1 MTGTARRVLRSRCA
15 RVSALAPTSVLV
27 LLFAALVGSP
37 AALAANPVQVE
48 NAKPGDSY
56 WMAATQ
62 DPSSS
67 AIEGY
72 ATATS
77 VRPGD
82 SIGFHVSTNPAAR
95 YRIEIDRLGW
105 YGGSGG
111 RRVACL
117 VRAAL
122 DASCSQDELGVQQP
136 TAPAPDPVTGE
147 VDAGWSVTDTLSV
160 PADWTSGYYLAVF
173 RLTSGPSAGQT
184 GYTPFIV
191 QAPVGDHAAILVQV
205 PANTWQAY
213 NTWGGEDLYTSPR
226 AVKVS
231 FNRPYA
237 LEGAAAV
244 GAGRGGGLFEW
255 EYPLVRFLERTGWDV
270 SYATDDDVD
279 RDPRIL
285 LHHALDMT
293 AGHGEYWTKQMRD
306 GWEAAQSAGVNLA
319 FMGAN
324 TGYWQ
329 IRYEDNDRTIV
340 SYKTSPDPDPDPTDK
355 TVQFRQLAAPR
366 SECQLEGVQFAGTV
380 LYRDYL
386 DYSVDVSDPWF
397 AGTGLTTGSV
407 LPGLVGYETD
417 AVDPTCH
424 VPPVTP
430 LLTYSSPP
438 ANPGG
443 PRARADSVRYRA
455 CSGAEVFSAGS
466 LQFSWGLDSWRDP
479 SYSAPGFPPLPPAS
493 PGLRQA
499 MTQALGD
506 LTQPHVPTPGPPEIC
521 VPTSTFTTSVS
532 QPNVGQAV
540 VFTSTATDASGQI
553 AGEAWDLTGSGRSQ
567 DRTGLTAARS
577 FPSPGLYRVGLR
589 VADTSGASST
599 TTKTIMVCGCPTA
612 SRSGPATWPTVGWNA
627 TACNGATFGSLTM
640 VKGRLRFQPDPGIG
654 RFTARIYS
662 MGLSAAGSA
671 RRKLL
676 SVFTA
681 HAATLLR
688 IRGTRTPIVIDLS
701 TRVGGAPIEQQF
713 VLAPSQGRRL
723 PTPRLLNGTACVGT
737 AARVL
742 TPLFG
747 RPWSSGL
754 RVAVTGRGRE
764 LVTVGRPG
772 RPALYHRILVGRGK
786 LKVLW
791 FDPSRLSRGTYD
803 VTISSWLGH
812 ISEQIVLFALRM

>member
-1 MTGTARRVLRSRCA
+1 MTGTARRVLQSRCA
-15 RVSALAPTSVLV
+15 RVSVLAPTSVLAHLV
-27 LLFAALVGSP
+27 AALVGSP

-136 TAPAPDPVTGE
+136 AAPAPDPVTGE
-147 VDAGWSVTDTLSV
+147 VDAGWSVTDRLSV

-270 SYATDDDVD
+270 SYTTDDDVD

-324 TGYWQ
+324 AGYWQ

-355 TVQFRQLAAPR
+355 TVQFRQLSAPR
-366 SECQLEGVQFAGTV
+366 PECQLEGVQFAGTV
-380 LYRDYL
+380 LYRNYL

-443 PRARADSVRYRA
+443 PPARADSVRYRA

-479 SYSAPGFPPLPPAS
+479 RYSAPGFPPLPPAS
-493 PGLRQA
+493 PGLQQA

-506 LTQPHVPTPGPPEIC
+506 LTQRARPYTWTTRDLRSNLDLHDFGVATERRTSRRFHLDSDGCVRADRGGGLGPH
-521 VPTSTFTTSVS
+521 
-532 QPNVGQAV
+532 
-540 VFTSTATDASGQI
+540 
-553 AGEAWDLTGSGRSQ
+553 R
-567 DRTGLTAARS
+567 RRS
-577 FPSPGLYRVGLR
+577 FPGSYRSHRSAVVPLSRPVSGRTSGRRHQRRLVDDDQDDHGLR
-589 VADTSGASST
+589 VPSSQPLRTGYLAHRRLERDRMQRSDVRQPHDGQGAPSVPARSGHRPLHGPDLLDGADRRRLRATEASLCVHRSRGYAAANPGNQNADRHRPEHSSRWSPDRAAVRARASPGAAPADTASVERHRLCWHRRSRSDTVVRAAPVIGVARRRDRARTRAGDGGPSRASGA
-599 TTKTIMVCGCPTA
+599 
-612 SRSGPATWPTVGWNA
+612 
-627 TACNGATFGSLTM
+627 
-640 VKGRLRFQPDPGIG
+640 
-654 RFTARIYS
+654 
-662 MGLSAAGSA
+662 LS
-671 RRKLL
+671 
-676 SVFTA
+676 
-681 HAATLLR
+681 
-688 IRGTRTPIVIDLS
+688 P
-701 TRVGGAPIEQQF
+701 
-713 VLAPSQGRRL
+713 
-723 PTPRLLNGTACVGT
+723 N
-737 AARVL
+737 
-742 TPLFG
+742 
-747 RPWSSGL
+747 
-754 RVAVTGRGRE
+754 
-764 LVTVGRPG
+764 PG
-772 RPALYHRILVGRGK
+772 RARQAEGAVVRPFTPVARNL
-786 LKVLW
+786 
-791 FDPSRLSRGTYD
+791 
-803 VTISSWLGH
+803 
-812 ISEQIVLFALRM
+812 